1 MAGKHRR
8 RSERLRARRTRGSR
22 SEVFHGNAHHTTG
35 GLTKKHLKKNKHGR
49 IVSIRVA
56 NAAKRQNR
64 LGKAGYKTKKGTFGA
79 FKDGKKVGGTR
90 RRSRR

>member
-8 RSERLRARRTRGSR
+8 QHRGGSVRRIGSR
-22 SEVFHGNAHHTTG
+22 AEVFHGNAHHTSG
-35 GLTKKHLKKNKHGR
+35 GLTKKSLNKNKHGR
-49 IVSIRVA
+49 IVSKKVA
-56 NAAKRQNR
+56 NAAKRQNH

-79 FKDGKKVGGTR
+79 FKNGKKVGGTR